1 MKTYKD
7 GSSKDTSFV
16 NEPLISYQILD
27 DYRSLNLIQKIREGI
42 SMKSFQ
48 AIKHFIK
55 FTMTEWSTVLH
66 ISERT
71 INRYEKENK
80 NFDPNYS
87 EKIYE
92 LLMLYKF
99 GIEVFGSEHTFH
111 QWMDTTN
118 PSLGGSTPKSLLDSN
133 IGTNLIKQELGR
145 IQHGIFA

>member
-7 GSSKDTSFV
+7 ASHKDASIV

-42 SMKSFQ
+42 SMQSFQ
-48 AIKHFIK
+48 AIKQFIK

-111 QWMDTTN
+111 QWMATAN